1 MRMWGEGRFFF
12 NAHHSVYYL
21 FDRLIRPLFAAFVL
35 REFLIEGCLG
45 LICTRANEFYPW
57 LLSSLL
63 DKKFLSQG
71 IRT

>member
-1 MRMWGEGRFFF
+1 MCMWGEGRFFF

-21 FDRLIRPLFAAFVL
+21 FDRLRPLFAAFVL

-45 LICTRANEFYPW
+45 LICTRVNEFYPW
-57 LLSSLL
+57 LLCPLL